1 MVSITFS
8 PPSVTRERE
17 LPFSQRSRVL
27 FDNGDKA
34 VAQCTIMLLSFFS
47 PTVLVFVSLLI

>member
-1 MVSITFS
+1 MVSVTFS
-8 PPSVTRERE
+8 LPSVTRERE

-34 VAQCTIMLLSFFS
+34 VAQCTIMLFLNFLPQCLF
-47 PTVLVFVSLLI
+47 LFHC